1 MVTYKIFY
9 TKEARDDIPKLKA
22 AQLARKAKSLVEILR
37 VNPYQTPPPFEK
49 LQGGYDGAFSRRI
62 NLKHR
67 LVYEVLSN
75 DTGLKDPAGNLYKGS
90 VKILRMWTH
99 YA

>member
-1 MVTYKIFY
+1 MYKIFY
-9 TKEARDDIPKLKA
+9 TGEAREDIPKLKA
-22 AQLARKAKSLVEILR
+22 AKLDRKAKSLVKILR
-37 VNPYQTPPPFEK
+37 ENPYQTPPSFEK

-67 LVYEVLSN
+67 LVYEVLGN
-75 DTGLKDPAGNLYKGS
+75 DAELKDPEGNLYKGC
-90 VKILRMWTH
+90 VKIIRMWTH